1 VGILRQFT
9 GGIHSI
15 VNCYLTD
22 FSALPVYDHG
32 HLRYASRA
40 DMNSKMTLAESA
52 EPRSE
57 LALFLKFLRRRIHPD
72 VRVLGPYERVVQL
85 VGRRVTQEELAEAI
99 GISRQWYAVLESAP
113 TTRTSASLV
122 ERLADALMVTSEERA
137 RLFQLALPELGRA
150 QLRDDSVAVLEAFT
164 RLRSLT
170 KRLWAATSI
179 EDVLTTARENIADWF
194 DGAVLIE
201 TSRRRESGVWESR
214 AVDDKQ
220 DRNNSSTVIRE
231 LQDRVLSTSESID
244 ALYLYPQL
252 ESAGDTGNQDLL
264 PHSMRQEVQKA
275 YARRQLPGFTFVCA
289 RVRSRT
295 GLIASFCI
303 VHERGHSYSAEDHA
317 VLGAFAEH
325 ASLALS

>member
-1 VGILRQFT
+1 
-9 GGIHSI
+9 
-15 VNCYLTD
+15 
-22 FSALPVYDHG
+22 
-32 HLRYASRA
+32 
-40 DMNSKMTLAESA
+40 
-52 EPRSE
+52 
-57 LALFLKFLRRRIHPD
+57 
-72 VRVLGPYERVVQL
+72 
-85 VGRRVTQEELAEAI
+85 
-99 GISRQWYAVLESAP
+99 
-113 TTRTSASLV
+113 
-122 ERLADALMVTSEERA
+122 MVTSEERA

-150 QLRDDSVAVLEAFT
+150 QLRDDSVAVLETFT

-220 DRNNSSTVIRE
+220 DRNSASTVIRE
-231 LQDRVLSTSESID
+231 LQDGVLPTSESID
-244 ALYLYPQL
+244 AVYLYPQL
-252 ESAGDTGNQDLL
+252 KSAGDTGNQDLL
-264 PHSMRQEVQKA
+264 PRSIRQEVQKA